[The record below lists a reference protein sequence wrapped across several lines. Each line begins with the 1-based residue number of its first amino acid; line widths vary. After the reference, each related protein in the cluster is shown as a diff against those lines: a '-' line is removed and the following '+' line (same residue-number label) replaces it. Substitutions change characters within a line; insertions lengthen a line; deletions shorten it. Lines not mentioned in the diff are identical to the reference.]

1 MEEDERGGGEGWRLS
16 AVLPECCSRR
26 TSGAGDEGCCC
37 SSSSGGGDS
46 IARLNLLA
54 ALLHAAQALAAM
66 AITVWLDA
74 RPLAPLAV
82 VVGQDPAIQRQ
93 VSQMRKL
100 FHSGRFPVTRSI
112 AVWRNSDDDN
122 NNNNTM
128 FHTEK
133 KKEENDW
140 QNLTLLS
147 SGHID
152 VRFIIISFFML
163 SALFQGIASALFQGR
178 SGWLRYVEYGFSASA
193 MMLAIAVEA
202 GVRDL
207 YTLQAMFVLVWL
219 AQMLGLLAEQAQRL
233 AGKTMMRMGQ
243 PRGGGGDDA
252 LQPMIMRMRMPS
264 AAFPPHTY
272 VWCLPHAAAW
282 VACVSAYAPVL
293 DSFFQSCR
301 LSDRA
306 PPDFVRVLIF
316 VEFALFMCFGLVQTW
331 ALIAKTYA
339 ETDAEDWWRLDAP
352 RNHASARRAS
362 SRRNGAAADG
372 SDEML
377 LLDTSSFGTTSTPHH
392 HDPWKSL
399 SRTPQQPPPPSR
411 LFRIEETAEYTYI
424 LLSLIAKTLL
434 CWIVLSP
441 MITA

>member
-1 MEEDERGGGEGWRLS
+1 MMLPLPMETAESAVPKKEEEEEGWRLS
-16 AVLPECCSRR
+16 AMLPVCS
-26 TSGAGDEGCCC
+26 SGSAGCC
-37 SSSSGGGDS
+37 GGGDT

-66 AITVWLDA
+66 AVTVWLDA
-74 RPLAPLAV
+74 RPLTPLPV
-82 VVGQDPAIQRQ
+82 VVGQDPEMRRQ
-93 VSQMRKL
+93 ASQMRRL

-112 AVWRNSDDDN
+112 SVWRNNATTDDGAAPPI
-122 NNNNTM
+122 
-128 FHTEK
+128 
-133 KKEENDW
+133 
-140 QNLTLLS
+140 LLLE
-147 SGHID
+147 SGSID

-178 SGWLRYVEYGFSASA
+178 SGWLRYVEYSFSASA

-219 AQMLGLLAEQAQRL
+219 AQMLGLLAEQVQRL
-233 AGKTMMRMGQ
+233 AGKVMP
-243 PRGGGGDDA
+243 PRASDTLAG
-252 LQPMIMRMRMPS
+252 L
-264 AAFPPHTY
+264 PPHTY

-282 VACVSAYAPVL
+282 IACVSAYTPVL
-293 DSFFQSCR
+293 DSFFQSSR

-306 PPDFVRVLIF
+306 PPDFVRVLIL

-331 ALIAKTYA
+331 ALLAKTYA
-339 ETDAEDWWRLDAP
+339 DTDAEDWWRLDAP
-352 RNHASARRAS
+352 PAPSSLARRNARRAHH
-362 SRRNGAAADG
+362 AADG

-377 LLDTSSFGTTSTPHH
+377 LLDTSAFGHH
-392 HDPWKSL
+392 AAPDPWKSL
-399 SRTPQQPPPPSR
+399 SRTPSQPPPPTA
-411 LFRIEETAEYTYI
+411 LFRIEETAEYSYI